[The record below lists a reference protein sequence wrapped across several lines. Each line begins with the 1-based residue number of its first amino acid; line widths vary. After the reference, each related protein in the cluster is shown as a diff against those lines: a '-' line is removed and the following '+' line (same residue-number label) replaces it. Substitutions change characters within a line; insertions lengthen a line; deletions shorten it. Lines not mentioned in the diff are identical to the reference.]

1 MKKTHLKY
9 AVVLLVIGLLACFF
23 YFDLGQYL
31 HFEYLKQRQ
40 SELQSYQRGKPFL
53 FVAISMI
60 VYVLVT
66 ALSLPGA
73 AILTLFAG
81 ALFGLVQGTII
92 VSFASTIGATAAFLV
107 SRFMLRDIIQSKFGD
122 KLKIIN
128 EGIEREGAFY
138 LFTMR
143 LIPVIPFFVINLVM
157 GLTPIR
163 TIQFF
168 FVSQVG
174 MLLGT
179 IVYVNAGT
187 ELSKIQSISGI
198 LSPKLILSF
207 VLLGLFPLLTK
218 KSIEWIKRRVT

>member
-1 MKKTHLKY
+1 M
-9 AVVLLVIGLLACFF
+9 
-23 YFDLGQYL
+23 
-31 HFEYLKQRQ
+31 
-40 SELQSYQRGKPFL
+40 
-53 FVAISMI
+53 
-60 VYVLVT
+60 
-66 ALSLPGA
+66 
-73 AILTLFAG
+73 
-81 ALFGLVQGTII
+81 FGLVQGTII

-143 LIPVIPFFVINLVM
+143 LIPAIPFFVINLVM

-218 KSIEWIKRRVT
+218 KSIEWIKRRAT